1 MKKFFTLTLTL
12 LILSS
17 AAFSQSFF
25 VKVSFNNNP
34 FYRITH
40 AIRYDEAYS
49 FTQYQRDNQIARINA
64 EYNAKVNAAMKLN
77 IGAGK
82 KIELI
87 QQLQRGKHNQIQAV
101 NDRFFDPRN
110 KYNYQHYDGN
120 YNWIR

>member
-1 MKKFFTLTLTL
+1 MKKIFTLTLTL

-25 VKVSFNNNP
+25 SRISFTSSLFSIN
-34 FYRITH
+34 FGH
-40 AIRYDEAYS
+40 RYVETYS
-49 FTQYQRDNQIARINA
+49 FTQYQRDKQIANINA
-64 EYNAKVNAAMKLN
+64 EYNQKVKAVMNLN

-87 QQLQRGKHNQIQAV
+87 QQLQRGKASQVQNV
-101 NDRFFDPRN
+101 NNRFFDERN
-110 KYNYQHYDGN
+110 KYNYTHYDRN

>member
-1 MKKFFTLTLTL
+1 MKKIFTLTLTL

-25 VKVSFNNNP
+25 SRVSFRTPLFSINFEP
-34 FYRITH
+34 
-40 AIRYDEAYS
+40 RYIETYS
-49 FTQYQRDNQIARINA
+49 FTQYQRGKQIANINA
-64 EYNAKVNAAMKLN
+64 EYNQKVNAIMRLN

-87 QQLQRGKHNQIQAV
+87 QQLQRGKASQVKNV
-101 NDRFFDPRN
+101 NDRFFDQRN
-110 KYNYQHYDGN
+110 KYNYMHYDRN

>member
-1 MKKFFTLTLTL
+1 MKKIFTLTLTL

-25 VKVSFNNNP
+25 SRISFTTPVFNISFGP
-34 FYRITH
+34 
-40 AIRYDEAYS
+40 RYVETYS
-49 FTQYQRDNQIARINA
+49 FTQYQREKQIANINA
-64 EYNAKVNAAMKLN
+64 EYNQKVNAVMRLN

-87 QQLQRGKHNQIQAV
+87 QQLQRGKASQVQNV
-101 NDRFFDPRN
+101 NDRFFDHRN
-110 KYNYQHYDGN
+110 KYNYMHYDRN